1 MGFLKV
7 LDNINGMMVALTK
20 EILSKDSEVGT
31 VYGVSGMESAL
42 RIIKAI
48 MQWIR
53 NQVMGFINGKM
64 DGFTKETSKMT
75 IGMGMDNSMMESNVF
90 IAAFGWMD
98 SKFSQK
104 RLGQASRLEQLRAYK
119 WAKPLLAKAI
129 KDNTIIHLTWKIIKD
144 IKWINI

>member
-90 IAAFGWMD
+90 IAAFG
-98 SKFSQK
+98 
-104 RLGQASRLEQLRAYK
+104 
-119 WAKPLLAKAI
+119 
-129 KDNTIIHLTWKIIKD
+129 
-144 IKWINI
+144 